1 MCNPSSDIDMHAIDR
16 EGNTPLH
23 VAAMKGQEGTVRVLC
38 VMGARAGEKRAG
50 DGRTAAQLAKM
61 DDQEIPREQGKGGYD
76 CELARAVL
84 RRQALL
90 RISSRMSGATTQLL
104 QYQHKPTPASSPDH
118 SPISQSP

>member
-61 DDQEIPREQGKGGYD
+61 DEIRKYLESKEKADMIVSWPG
-76 CELARAVL
+76 LF
-84 RRQALL
+84 
-90 RISSRMSGATTQLL
+90 
-104 QYQHKPTPASSPDH
+104 
-118 SPISQSP
+118 